1 MKFGSIGSIYYENI
15 GKISGKTK
23 EYLENDYESCS
34 LLQKISYFKPWC
46 WDVDTDILTTIKN

>member
-1 MKFGSIGSIYYENI
+1 MEAIYENI

-46 WDVDTDILTTIKN
+46 WDGHWHCTTL